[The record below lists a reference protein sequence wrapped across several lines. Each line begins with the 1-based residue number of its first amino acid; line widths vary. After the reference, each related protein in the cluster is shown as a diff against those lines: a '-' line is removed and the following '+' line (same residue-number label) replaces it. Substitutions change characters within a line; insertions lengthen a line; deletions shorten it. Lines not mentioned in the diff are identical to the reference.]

1 MPSVL
6 HPIRKPPAVVNAPAT
21 PQADDLGFDP
31 SALRD
36 KYRSER
42 DKRIR
47 PDGNDQY
54 IEVTGDFSHYVDD
67 PYVTP
72 GFSREP
78 RQIHVEV
85 AIIGGGFGGMLAAAR
100 LQQAGIDDVLII
112 EKGGGF
118 GGTWYWNRYPGAS
131 CDIEAYVYLPLLEE
145 TGFVPRQKYTDAR
158 ETLEYCELLAERY
171 QLHDKALL
179 QTQVLSATWEEDNR
193 QWRITTD
200 RQDTVTARFVIHSNG
215 PLNRPKLPAIE
226 GIDRFQGHTF
236 HTSRWDYG
244 YTGGN
249 SNGGLRG
256 LADKRVAII
265 GTGATA
271 VQCVPHL
278 AEGAQHLYVFQRTP
292 SSIDVRNNQ
301 PTDPEWLASQAPGW
315 QDKRRTNFESL
326 MSGVPVKE
334 DLVGDGWTEAFRH
347 LFGNLRDH
355 APPKRQ
361 LFAWA
366 AGWLLQ
372 GKWRQRG
379 LKQYLIDRATQSQ
392 TMQEKMELADFA
404 KMEKVRARAAALV
417 ADPQTAES
425 LKPYYRQ
432 FCKRPCFH
440 DAYLQSFNR
449 DNVTLVDTDGRGV
462 DAFTENSVVFAG
474 REYPVDCIIFATG
487 FEVGTDYSRRA
498 GYGITGVDG
507 LTVSEKWADGMR
519 TYHGLHARGF
529 PNCLFF
535 GPAQSGFTA
544 TFTFSLDEN
553 SINAAYLLAELKKR
567 GVTRVEASAA
577 AEESWVQTV
586 IRKAR
591 LTENFQKSCTPGYYN
606 NEGHVEFKPQN
617 TFYGGGPIEF
627 FRLMKAW
634 RERNKL
640 EGLELSQ

>member
-1 MPSVL
+1 M
-6 HPIRKPPAVVNAPAT
+6 NAPAT
-21 PQADDLGFDP
+21 PSADDLGFDP
-31 SALRD
+31 TALRD
-36 KYRSER
+36 KYRLER

-78 RQIHVEV
+78 RQLHVEV

-179 QTQVLSATWEEDNR
+179 QTQVLSSTWEEEAR

-200 RQDTVTARFVIHSNG
+200 REDAVTARFVIHSNG

-244 YTGGN
+244 YTGGD
-249 SNGGLRG
+249 SNGGLSG

-301 PTDPEWLASQAPGW
+301 PTDPTWLASQAPGW
-315 QDKRRTNFESL
+315 QNERRTNFESL

-361 LFAWA
+361 LLAWA
-366 AGWLLQ
+366 VGWLLQ

-462 DAFTENSVVFAG
+462 DAFTENGVVFAG
-474 REYPVDCIIFATG
+474 QEYPVDCIIFATG

-498 GYGITGVDG
+498 GYSITGVDG

-577 AEESWVQTV
+577 AEEGWVQTV

-591 LTENFQKSCTPGYYN
+591 LTESFQKSCTPGYYN

>member
-1 MPSVL
+1 M
-6 HPIRKPPAVVNAPAT
+6 NAPAT
-21 PQADDLGFDP
+21 PPADDLGFDP
-31 SALRD
+31 TALRD
-36 KYRSER
+36 KYRLER

-158 ETLEYCELLAERY
+158 ETLEYCEVLAERY

-179 QTQVLSATWEEDNR
+179 QTQVLSSTWEEEAR

-200 RQDTVTARFVIHSNG
+200 REDTVTARFVIHSNG

-244 YTGGN
+244 YTGGD
-249 SNGGLRG
+249 SNGGLSG

-278 AEGAQHLYVFQRTP
+278 AEGARHLYVFQRTP

-301 PTDPEWLASQAPGW
+301 PTDPTWLAGQAPGW
-315 QDKRRTNFESL
+315 QNERRTNFESL

-366 AGWLLQ
+366 VGWLLQ

-462 DAFTENSVVFAG
+462 DAFTENGVVFAG
-474 REYPVDCIIFATG
+474 QEYPVDCIIFATG

-498 GYGITGVDG
+498 GYSITGVDG

-577 AEESWVQTV
+577 AEEGWVQTV

-591 LTENFQKSCTPGYYN
+591 LTESFQKSCTPGYYN

>member
-1 MPSVL
+1 M
-6 HPIRKPPAVVNAPAT
+6 NAPAT
-21 PQADDLGFDP
+21 PPADDLGFDP
-31 SALRD
+31 TALRD
-36 KYRSER
+36 KYRLER

-158 ETLEYCELLAERY
+158 ETLEYCEVLAERY

-179 QTQVLSATWEEDNR
+179 QTQVLSSTWEEEAR

-200 RQDTVTARFVIHSNG
+200 REDTVTARFVIHSNG

-244 YTGGN
+244 YTGGD
-249 SNGGLRG
+249 SNGGLSG

-301 PTDPEWLASQAPGW
+301 PTDPTWLAGQAPGW
-315 QDKRRTNFESL
+315 QNERRTNFESL

-366 AGWLLQ
+366 VGWLLQ

-417 ADPQTAES
+417 ADPQIAES

-462 DAFTENSVVFAG
+462 DAFTENGVVFAG
-474 REYPVDCIIFATG
+474 QAYPVDCIIFATG

-498 GYGITGVDG
+498 GYSITGVDG

-529 PNCLFF
+529 PNCFFF

-567 GVTRVEASAA
+567 GMTRVEASAA
-577 AEESWVQTV
+577 AEEGWVQTV

>member
-1 MPSVL
+1 M
-6 HPIRKPPAVVNAPAT
+6 NAPAT
-21 PQADDLGFDP
+21 PPADDLGFDP
-31 SALRD
+31 TALRD
-36 KYRSER
+36 KYRLER

-145 TGFVPRQKYTDAR
+145 TGFVPRQKYTDAS
-158 ETLEYCELLAERY
+158 ETLEYCEVLAERY

-179 QTQVLSATWEEDNR
+179 QTQVLSSTWEEEAR

-200 RQDTVTARFVIHSNG
+200 REDTVTARFVIHSNG

-244 YTGGN
+244 YTGGD
-249 SNGGLRG
+249 SNGGLSG

-278 AEGAQHLYVFQRTP
+278 AEGARHLYVFQRTP

-301 PTDPEWLASQAPGW
+301 PTDPTWLASQAPGW
-315 QDKRRTNFESL
+315 QNERRTNFESL

-366 AGWLLQ
+366 VGWLLQ

-462 DAFTENSVVFAG
+462 DAFTENGVMFAG
-474 REYPVDCIIFATG
+474 QEYPVDCIIFATG

-498 GYGITGVDG
+498 GYSITGVDG

-553 SINAAYLLAELKKR
+553 SINAAYLLAELKKQ
-567 GVTRVEASAA
+567 GCKAAVEAHH
-577 AEESWVQTV
+577 Q
-586 IRKAR
+586 
-591 LTENFQKSCTPGYYN
+591 
-606 NEGHVEFKPQN
+606 
-617 TFYGGGPIEF
+617 
-627 FRLMKAW
+627 
-634 RERNKL
+634 
-640 EGLELSQ
+640 

>member
-179 QTQVLSATWEEDNR
+179 QTQVLSATWEEDDR

-379 LKQYLIDRATQSQ
+379 LKQYFIDRATQSQ

-627 FRLMKAW
+627 FRFMKAW

>member
-1 MPSVL
+1 
-6 HPIRKPPAVVNAPAT
+6 
-21 PQADDLGFDP
+21 
-31 SALRD
+31 
-36 KYRSER
+36 
-42 DKRIR
+42 
-47 PDGNDQY
+47 
-54 IEVTGDFSHYVDD
+54 
-67 PYVTP
+67 
-72 GFSREP
+72 
-78 RQIHVEV
+78 
-85 AIIGGGFGGMLAAAR
+85 
-100 LQQAGIDDVLII
+100 
-112 EKGGGF
+112 
-118 GGTWYWNRYPGAS
+118 
-131 CDIEAYVYLPLLEE
+131 
-145 TGFVPRQKYTDAR
+145 
-158 ETLEYCELLAERY
+158 
-171 QLHDKALL
+171 
-179 QTQVLSATWEEDNR
+179 
-193 QWRITTD
+193 
-200 RQDTVTARFVIHSNG
+200 
-215 PLNRPKLPAIE
+215 
-226 GIDRFQGHTF
+226 
-236 HTSRWDYG
+236 
-244 YTGGN
+244 
-249 SNGGLRG
+249 
-256 LADKRVAII
+256 
-265 GTGATA
+265 
-271 VQCVPHL
+271 
-278 AEGAQHLYVFQRTP
+278 
-292 SSIDVRNNQ
+292 
-301 PTDPEWLASQAPGW
+301 
-315 QDKRRTNFESL
+315 

-347 LFGNLRDH
+347 LFGNLSDH

-462 DAFTENSVVFAG
+462 DAFTENGVVFAG

>member
-1 MPSVL
+1 
-6 HPIRKPPAVVNAPAT
+6 
-21 PQADDLGFDP
+21 
-31 SALRD
+31 
-36 KYRSER
+36 
-42 DKRIR
+42 
-47 PDGNDQY
+47 
-54 IEVTGDFSHYVDD
+54 
-67 PYVTP
+67 
-72 GFSREP
+72 
-78 RQIHVEV
+78 
-85 AIIGGGFGGMLAAAR
+85 ML
-100 LQQAGIDDVLII
+100 
-112 EKGGGF
+112 
-118 GGTWYWNRYPGAS
+118 S
-131 CDIEAYVYLPLLEE
+131 
-145 TGFVPRQKYTDAR
+145 
-158 ETLEYCELLAERY
+158 
-171 QLHDKALL
+171 
-179 QTQVLSATWEEDNR
+179 STWEEEAR

-200 RQDTVTARFVIHSNG
+200 REDTVTARFVIHSNG
-215 PLNRPKLPAIE
+215 PLNRPKRPAIE

-244 YTGGN
+244 YTGGD
-249 SNGGLRG
+249 SNGGLSG

-278 AEGAQHLYVFQRTP
+278 AEGARHLYVLQRTP

-301 PTDPEWLASQAPGW
+301 PTDPTWLAGQAPGW
-315 QDKRRTNFESL
+315 QNERRTNFESL

-366 AGWLLQ
+366 VGWLLQ

-440 DAYLQSFNR
+440 DAYLQSFNC

-462 DAFTENSVVFAG
+462 DAFTENGVVFAG
-474 REYPVDCIIFATG
+474 QEYPVDCIIFATG

-498 GYGITGVDG
+498 GYSITGVDG

-577 AEESWVQTV
+577 AEEGWVQTV

-591 LTENFQKSCTPGYYN
+591 LTESFQKSCTPGYYN

>member
-1 MPSVL
+1 M
-6 HPIRKPPAVVNAPAT
+6 NAPAT
-21 PQADDLGFDP
+21 PSADDLGFDP
-31 SALRD
+31 TALRD
-36 KYRSER
+36 KYRLER

-158 ETLEYCELLAERY
+158 ETLEYCEVLAERY

-179 QTQVLSATWEEDNR
+179 QTQVLSSTWEEEAR

-200 RQDTVTARFVIHSNG
+200 REDTVTARFVIHSNG

-244 YTGGN
+244 YTGGD
-249 SNGGLRG
+249 SNGGLSG

-301 PTDPEWLASQAPGW
+301 PTDPTWLAGQAPGW
-315 QDKRRTNFESL
+315 QNERRTNFESL

-366 AGWLLQ
+366 VGWLLQ

-440 DAYLQSFNR
+440 DA
-449 DNVTLVDTDGRGV
+449 
-462 DAFTENSVVFAG
+462 
-474 REYPVDCIIFATG
+474 
-487 FEVGTDYSRRA
+487 
-498 GYGITGVDG
+498 
-507 LTVSEKWADGMR
+507 
-519 TYHGLHARGF
+519 
-529 PNCLFF
+529 
-535 GPAQSGFTA
+535 
-544 TFTFSLDEN
+544 
-553 SINAAYLLAELKKR
+553 
-567 GVTRVEASAA
+567 
-577 AEESWVQTV
+577 
-586 IRKAR
+586 
-591 LTENFQKSCTPGYYN
+591 
-606 NEGHVEFKPQN
+606 
-617 TFYGGGPIEF
+617 
-627 FRLMKAW
+627 
-634 RERNKL
+634 
-640 EGLELSQ
+640 

>member
-1 MPSVL
+1 M
-6 HPIRKPPAVVNAPAT
+6 NAPAT
-21 PQADDLGFDP
+21 PPADDLGFDP
-31 SALRD
+31 TALRD
-36 KYRSER
+36 KYRLER

-158 ETLEYCELLAERY
+158 ETLEYCEVLAERY

-179 QTQVLSATWEEDNR
+179 QTQVLSSTWEEEAR

-200 RQDTVTARFVIHSNG
+200 REDTVTARFVIHSNG

-244 YTGGN
+244 YTGGD
-249 SNGGLRG
+249 SNGGLSG

-278 AEGAQHLYVFQRTP
+278 AEGARHLYVFQRTP

-301 PTDPEWLASQAPGW
+301 PTDPTWLASQAPGW
-315 QDKRRTNFESL
+315 QNERRTNFESL

-366 AGWLLQ
+366 VGWLLQ

-462 DAFTENSVVFAG
+462 DAFTENGVMFAG
-474 REYPVDCIIFATG
+474 QEYPVDCIIFATG

-498 GYGITGVDG
+498 GYSITGVDG

-553 SINAAYLLAELKKR
+553 SINAAYLLAELKKQ
-567 GVTRVEASAA
+567 GCKAAVEAHH
-577 AEESWVQTV
+577 Q
-586 IRKAR
+586 
-591 LTENFQKSCTPGYYN
+591 
-606 NEGHVEFKPQN
+606 
-617 TFYGGGPIEF
+617 
-627 FRLMKAW
+627 
-634 RERNKL
+634 
-640 EGLELSQ
+640 

>member
-1 MPSVL
+1 M
-6 HPIRKPPAVVNAPAT
+6 NAPAT
-21 PQADDLGFDP
+21 PPADDLGFDP
-31 SALRD
+31 GALRD
-36 KYRSER
+36 KYRLER

-47 PDGNDQY
+47 LDGNDQY
-54 IEVTGDFSHYVDD
+54 IEVSGDFSHYVDD

-85 AIIGGGFGGMLAAAR
+85 AIIGGGFGGMLAVAR

-179 QTQVLSATWEEDNR
+179 KTQVLSSTWEEEAR

-215 PLNRPKLPAIE
+215 PLNRPKLPAIA
-226 GIDRFQGHTF
+226 GIDRFRGHTF

-244 YTGGN
+244 YTGGD
-249 SNGGLRG
+249 SNGGLSG

-301 PTDPEWLASQAPGW
+301 PTDPTWLASQATGW
-315 QDKRRTNFESL
+315 QNERRTNFESL

-366 AGWLLQ
+366 VGWLLQ

-392 TMQEKMELADFA
+392 TLQEKMELADFA

-462 DAFTENSVVFAG
+462 DAFTENGVVFAG
-474 REYPVDCIIFATG
+474 QESPVDCIIFATG

-498 GYGITGVDG
+498 GYSITGVDG
-507 LTVSEKWADGMR
+507 MTVSEKWADGMR

-577 AEESWVQTV
+577 AEEGWVQTV

-591 LTENFQKSCTPGYYN
+591 LTESFQKSCTPGYYN